1 VGNSSGWRGLGTR
14 VLACAVVTIALLAI
28 RPESSLPV
36 GETNKR
42 NLCAPI
48 VDHDVEQ
55 VAAQTTQSLTS
66 FPVVVHYM
74 KDARETGT
82 MSVAEAFFPKE
93 KLKKFFREDGEFNRV
108 WWKQEEKVKFV
119 LVGLETC
126 RYKPFWSNPGPLPA
140 SVPVADAVMRQIGK
154 DYNVVQYELSNESQ
168 PFRGLDLYVWPEI
181 IGGIAG
187 YARSSAAIR
196 RPSLWLTRDC
206 LVDPT
211 PYCDSKFAHEVGH
224 FFGLC
229 HVCTLGPPREEKAPA
244 TCKQTCPS
252 TVVAGK
258 ALPVC
263 VKTEQALMA
272 DNAGTALKPCEVSFA
287 VNNAM
292 SVLAGAG
299 H

>member
-1 VGNSSGWRGLGTR
+1 VGNSSGWRGLSTR

-108 WWKQEEKVKFV
+108 WWKNNNQKIKFV

-126 RYKPFWSNPGPLPA
+126 GYKAFWPDPGPVPA
-140 SVPVADAVMRQIGK
+140 SVPVSDSVMRQIGK
-154 DYNVVQYELSNESQ
+154 DYNVVQYELANGSQ
-168 PFRGLDLYVWPEI
+168 PFRGLDLYIWPEI
-181 IGGIAG
+181 VGGFGG
-187 YARSSAAIR
+187 YARSSAAIK
-196 RPSLWLTRDC
+196 RPSVWLTRDC
-206 LVDPT
+206 LVDSKPS
-211 PYCDSKFAHEVGH
+211 CDSKFAHEVGH

-229 HVCTLGPPREEKAPA
+229 HVCALRPPEKAPG

-252 TVVAGK
+252 AVVAGK

-263 VKTEQALMA
+263 ADSEKALMA
-272 DNAGTALKPCEVSFA
+272 DNLGTKLKPCEVAFA

-292 SVLAGAG
+292 GVLAGAG